1 MALNAESLKA
11 NTELATL
18 TPEQVTAIETLS
30 KNDENVVIGQKIG
43 ELHGAYDADVLAVTG
58 IQKNQGEKS
67 YDFVKRVLG
76 DFKGKAESAN
86 TLTGQITTLQ
96 GEIESYKT
104 QIAAGKGNEVI
115 AQQLKDA
122 QKLSSELQTKYDT
135 DKASW
140 DTEKGPYTTEINT
153 VKLSNE
159 LEKATAKLKF
169 QKQYPESVQQTLL
182 DAAINTLKST
192 TKQEWTEV
200 KGKKVLVFR
209 DKDGNIMNNPEN
221 KLNPYTATEL
231 LTKQLKDV
239 LDMGKQGKGTG
250 TDNPDGGEQTVE
262 LVDIATAKSQVAAD
276 DIITK
281 HLLAKGLLRGTA
293 EFSEQQAKIRKENEV
308 DKLPLR

>member
-140 DTEKGPYTTEINT
+140 DTEKGTYTTEINT